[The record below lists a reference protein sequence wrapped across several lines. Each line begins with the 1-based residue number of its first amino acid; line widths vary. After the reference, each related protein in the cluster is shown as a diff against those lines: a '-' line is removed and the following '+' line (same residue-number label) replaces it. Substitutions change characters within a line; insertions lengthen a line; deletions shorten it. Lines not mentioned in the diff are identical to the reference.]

1 MLRHR
6 SYHSFGFD
14 LAVYDQPIWN
24 TTQGRILESTMTGA
38 NPIPHSQLSD
48 HFSPVYLLL
57 VPFYLVYP
65 HPETLLVLQTLAL
78 AAGAWPVY
86 LLARL
91 RLPQGYAAMWV
102 LVFLLFIPLAW
113 INMYDFH
120 EVAFA
125 VAPLGFALYFLERGR
140 RLLFVVF
147 LLFTFFV
154 KEEMTLIGAGFGLY
168 ALIGKRDWKL
178 GAGVLA
184 ASLAA
189 FALLIQVVI
198 PFFGHGGSYT
208 YFALRYADVGGSPL
222 AIVRTLVTNPVRIAR
237 ALVQAKKIYF
247 LIAIFGPVLGLTAL
261 AGWAAI
267 LALPTLAYLLL
278 SSYEPEYSFSTQ
290 YAAPL
295 IPLVVGTSII
305 GLSRVPAKIRPYAA
319 AGVLVSSLAFSWAY
333 GDLPYSR
340 KFDPSLYQTQSRYA
354 AFVPALSQI
363 SPDARVSA
371 ENGFP
376 SHFAERRYIYD
387 YGFQGVQDADWV
399 ILDYEGTNYD
409 IEAFDEQ
416 VAKVESQGY
425 EEVAS
430 GYGLALLRKS

>member
-222 AIVRTLVTNPVRIAR
+222 GIVRTLVTNPVRIAR

-267 LALPTLAYLLL
+267 LVLPTLAYLLL